1 MPTPGNWGAG
11 PGDHHTMHCDRFREA
26 ASARMD
32 GEGSPVPG
40 DALDA
45 HLDHCAA
52 CSTWVAT
59 AGTLTRRARLAPA
72 PAVPDLTAA
81 VLAALPDRLPGAAA
95 AARARLVT
103 TALRLVLLAVG
114 VAQVGLATPSL
125 LDGAGAMSAPVH
137 MAHETGAWNL
147 GLAVAFLAC
156 AAAPRLAAGALPFLA
171 TFTVVLAVTTVAD
184 LEAGHVH
191 ADRAVGHLL
200 LLAGLAATA
209 TLAWRG
215 RRRRTSGAAAG
226 VRVLA

>member
-1 MPTPGNWGAG
+1 MPTPGNRGHPGA
-11 PGDHHTMHCDRFREA
+11 DHHTMHCERFREA

-32 GEGSPVPG
+32 GEGSPVPEA
-40 DALDA
+40 ALDA
-45 HLDHCAA
+45 HLDGCAA
-52 CSTWVAT
+52 CAAWAAT
-59 AGTLTRRARLAPA
+59 AAAVTRRARLAPA
-72 PAVPDLTAA
+72 PAVPDLTAT

-95 AARARLVT
+95 AARSRLVT
-103 TALRLVLLAVG
+103 TALRLALLAVG
-114 VAQVGLATPSL
+114 VAQIGLATPSL

-156 AAAPRLAAGALPFLA
+156 AAAPRLAPGALPFLV
-171 TFTVVLAVTTVAD
+171 TFTLVLTVTTVAD
-184 LEAGHVH
+184 LESGHVH

-200 LLAGLAATA
+200 LLVGLLLTA

-215 RRRRTSGAAAG
+215 RRRRSARAAAG

>member
-1 MPTPGNWGAG
+1 
-11 PGDHHTMHCDRFREA
+11 MHCERFREA

-40 DALDA
+40 AALDE
-45 HLDHCAA
+45 HLAGCAA
-52 CSTWVAT
+52 CAGWVAT
-59 AGTLTRRARLAPA
+59 AGAVTRRARLAPA

-81 VLAALPDRLPGAAA
+81 VLAALPARLPGAAA
-95 AARARLVT
+95 AARARLVA
-103 TALRLVLLAVG
+103 TALRLGLLAVG
-114 VAQVGLATPSL
+114 VAQIGLATPSL

-156 AAAPRLAAGALPFLA
+156 AAAPRLAPGALPFLV
-171 TFTVVLAVTTVAD
+171 TFTVVLSVATVAD
-184 LEAGHVH
+184 LGAGHVH

-200 LLAGLAATA
+200 LVAGVLLTA
-209 TLAWRG
+209 VLAWVG
-215 RRRRTSGAAAG
+215 RRARGARATAG